1 VLGLKQKDKNRTEAE
16 QMNSLGK
23 LMGVSRREIIMGD
36 EIRKKLGAANM
47 VEEIYSRDVQ
57 QSLLLAS
64 EQ

>member
-1 VLGLKQKDKNRTEAE
+1 MLGLKQKNKNRTEAA

-23 LMGVSRREIIMGD
+23 LIGISRREIMMGD
-36 EIRKKLGAANM
+36 EIRKRLGAANM
-47 VEEIYSRDVQ
+47 IEEIYSHDVE